1 VFLKTTFSAII
12 MGGAAR
18 FVYKLVFGALGAG
31 FIMEVIALGTAI
43 IVGAG
48 VYALLIILLRVEEVS
63 MITDIVKKKL
73 KRK

>member
-1 VFLKTTFSAII
+1 
-12 MGGAAR
+12 
-18 FVYKLVFGALGAG
+18 
-31 FIMEVIALGTAI
+31 MEVISLGTAI